1 MQGGVLPSAPQ
12 VPTTGSEL
20 LLYPPLGTGRADP
33 TGPGQDGGGQSRLTA
48 ERGLDSHRAAPP
60 TEPSE
65 AGPMPIPRPSW
76 SWLGGA
82 DLSVLP
88 LGHEPTRPPRRAEV
102 A

>member
-48 ERGLDSHRAAPP
+48 ERGLESQP
-60 TEPSE
+60 
-65 AGPMPIPRPSW
+65 
-76 SWLGGA
+76 GGA
-82 DLSVLP
+82 PNRAKRGRTDADTASLVELA
-88 LGHEPTRPPRRAEV
+88 GGRRLVGITAGSRTD
-102 A
+102 

>member
-1 MQGGVLPSAPQ
+1 VQGGVLPAAPQ
-12 VPTTGSEL
+12 VPTTGSAL
-20 LLYPPLGTGRADP
+20 LLHPKLGTGRADP
-33 TGPGQDGGGQSRLTA
+33 TGPGQDEGGQSRLTA
-48 ERGLDSHRAAPP
+48 ARGLESQPGGAP